1 MNNYIDIENKDKSIT
16 KAFIMGMKHSK
27 KYGYDFLVCIV
38 KTKVVMYAI
47 KKVND
52 NFYKYDINNLVVI
65 SNLNN
70 EFQDARL
77 LHMQYE
83 KRRTL
88 TGIHNS
94 KYTCFNCNLSV
105 LPYCVTFYCSRIS
118 GWCLFG
124 KNVCR
129 FNNFETKKS
138 AAFAVP

>member
-70 EFQDARL
+70 EFQD
-77 LHMQYE
+77 E
-83 KRRTL
+83 S
-88 TGIHNS
+88 N
-94 KYTCFNCNLSV
+94 KYLDTNILPKV
-105 LPYCVTFYCSRIS
+105 LKHY
-118 GWCLFG
+118 
-124 KNVCR
+124 K
-129 FNNFETKKS
+129 
-138 AAFAVP
+138 